1 MGMKMDINTGELI
14 IDEKYVIKPLMTV
27 EEIRNSNL
35 KEIMDEDSRVWL
47 EKRPSHPIFIRTM
60 VDGEEVSI
68 ELDITKALIGIN
80 IKVDP
85 LGVSECYHTD
95 DEVRFSSIVRK
106 NSNFRREL
114 FRGSN
119 NKYRFD
125 WGRSEF
131 NAVNR
136 DYNVEI
142 MIRYRRKEVI

>member
-60 VDGEEVSI
+60 IDGEEVSI
-68 ELDITKALIGIN
+68 ELDIIKALVGIN

-85 LGVSECYHTD
+85 LGVSECYHTY
-95 DEVRFSSIVRK
+95 DEERFNEIVRK
-106 NSNFRREL
+106 NSKFRREL
-114 FRGSN
+114 FKDGN

-125 WGRSEF
+125 WGRCEL

-136 DYNVEI
+136 DFKIEI
-142 MIRYRRKEVI
+142 MIIYHRKDVI